1 MAAKTV
7 QIPSVCLPRIY
18 NRFDE
23 SYVEQV
29 FVGLFGGTTKNES
42 CIQRIDMVQRQD
54 RNTGDYFNLVFVHF
68 KPEMAITD
76 ELTAFIKKIEDGEE
90 VRIMY
95 SHPWFW
101 KVRKNTTKPRTGLR
115 DQGAHGKSSTNIGP
129 RIVFED
135 EDMQKLRDFQKKM
148 YETPNKPHE
157 KQEKEEVVAIEE
169 V

>member
-68 KPEMAITD
+68 KPDMAVTD

-90 VRIMY
+90 VRIVY

-115 DQGAHGKSSTNIGP
+115 DQGAPGKSSAKMGP
-129 RIVFED
+129 RLVFED
-135 EDMQKLRDFQKKM
+135 DDMQKLRDFQKKM
-148 YETPNKPHE
+148 YETPKKP
-157 KQEKEEVVAIEE
+157 QEKPEEDEAAATQEA
-169 V
+169 

>member
-1 MAAKTV
+1 MASKTV

-23 SYVEQV
+23 AYVEQV
-29 FVGLFGGTTKNES
+29 FVGLFGGTTNNES

-68 KPEMAITD
+68 KPDMAETS

-90 VRIMY
+90 VRIVY

-101 KVRKNTTKPRTGLR
+101 KVRKNTTKPRGGHR
-115 DQGAHGKSSTNIGP
+115 DTLTEANTQAGP
-129 RIVFED
+129 RLVFED
-135 EDMQKLRDFQKKM
+135 DDVRKLRDFQKKM
-148 YETPNKPHE
+148 YETPKKP
-157 KQEKEEVVAIEE
+157 QEITEEA
-169 V
+169 